1 MYMANHNIRCECGEK
16 VSRLCI
22 RKRIDGDDRP
32 TSRLPFKGIGYY
44 CQECQKIH
52 SLDRIHESL
61 STLN

>member
-44 CQECQKIH
+44 CQECKNIH
-52 SLDRIHESL
+52 SLDRLH
-61 STLN
+61 